1 MVPSREIREGGPRLL
16 EVDNRTPLPYNVV
29 VRAII
34 RSADVLHSW
43 ALPSLGVKVDAC
55 PEQAFFWQP
64 SNIVNMR
71 GRANT
76 PPALAGDLWE
86 GIRCDQIEPTD
97 PRIKWFIVSVPCT
110 YLENTR

>member
-1 MVPSREIREGGPRLL
+1 MPGAGL
-16 EVDNRTPLPYNVV
+16 
-29 VRAII
+29 
-34 RSADVLHSW
+34 
-43 ALPSLGVKVDAC
+43 
-55 PEQAFFWQP
+55 FWQP